1 MSADLRLVLLGTGNP
16 TPRAHRAGQ
25 SIAVLTDGAGAV
37 FDLGPGSAMNLFAS
51 PIDPVAI
58 DQLFF
63 THHHFDHMA
72 DFGHFVMARWDQG
85 AGAGD
90 ALSVYGPPPL
100 RQIVDLLF
108 GPEGVY
114 APDLQ
119 ARTRH
124 PLSQR
129 IHQLRG
135 GPMPRTLPVLSVRE
149 LDEGESVTSQHWTVT
164 TGPARHV
171 QPYLD
176 SRSYRLQT
184 PSASVVISGDT
195 RPLPELAD
203 FARDADVLVH
213 MAMDLQADID
223 AWPEIATSCAGAAGA
238 ARIAAQANVKRLVL
252 VHLGDTADDPERKA
266 AMLAEARANFD
277 GDVLLGEDFLEVLVT
292 AWRAGSAGAG

>member
-25 SIAVLTDGAGAV
+25 SIAVLTDDAGAI

-51 PIDPVAI
+51 SVDPLAI

-90 ALSVYGPPPL
+90 DLIVYGPPPL
-100 RQIVDLLF
+100 RRIADLLF

-114 APDLQ
+114 GPDLE

-135 GPMPRTLPVLSVRE
+135 GPMPRTLPVLDIHE
-149 LDEGESVTSQHWTVT
+149 LKEGDTVATRSWKVT

-171 QPYLD
+171 QPYLT
-176 SRSYRLQT
+176 SLSYRLQT
-184 PSASVVISGDT
+184 PAASVVISGDT
-195 RPLPELAD
+195 RPLSALVD

-213 MAMDLQADID
+213 MAMDLQDEID
-223 AWPEIATSCAGAAGA
+223 RWPEIATSCTGAAGA

-252 VHLGDTADDPERKA
+252 VHLDTTADDPDRQT
-266 AMLAEARANFD
+266 AMLTEARAEFS
-277 GDVLLGEDFLEVLVT
+277 GDITLGQDLLEIPVT
-292 AWRAGSAGAG
+292 T

>member
-1 MSADLRLVLLGTGNP
+1 MSTDLRLVLLGTGNP
-16 TPRAHRAGQ
+16 TPRAHLAGQ
-25 SIAVLTDGAGAV
+25 SVAVLTEGAGAI

-51 PIDPVAI
+51 QVDPLEI

-100 RQIVDLLF
+100 RRIADLLF
-108 GPEGVY
+108 GSDGVY
-114 APDLQ
+114 GPDLR

-135 GPMPRTLPVLSVRE
+135 GPMPRTLPILDVRE
-149 LDEGESVTSQHWTVT
+149 LDEDDTVASRHWTIT

-171 QPYLD
+171 QPYLP
-176 SRSYRLQT
+176 SLSYRVQT
-184 PSASVVISGDT
+184 PAASVVISGDT
-195 RPLPELAD
+195 RPLPELAE

-213 MAMDLQADID
+213 MAMDLQDDID
-223 AWPEIATSCAGAAGA
+223 AWPEIATSCTGAAGA
-238 ARIAAQANVKRLVL
+238 ARIAAQAGVKRLVL
-252 VHLGDTADDPERKA
+252 VHLGDTADGPERKA
-266 AMLAEARANFD
+266 AMLAEARADFA
-277 GDVLLGEDFLEVLVT
+277 GDVVLGEDFLEVPAT
-292 AWRAGSAGAG
+292 D

>member
-1 MSADLRLVLLGTGNP
+1 MSADLRLVLIGTGNP

-25 SIAVLTDGAGAV
+25 SIAVLTDNAGAI

-51 PIDPVAI
+51 SVDPLAI

-90 ALSVYGPPPL
+90 ALTVYGPPPL
-100 RQIVDLLF
+100 RRIADLLF

-114 APDLQ
+114 GPDLQ

-129 IHQLRG
+129 IHRLRG
-135 GPMPRTLPVLSVRE
+135 GPMPRTLPVLDIHE
-149 LDEGESVTSQHWTVT
+149 LEEGDTVATQSWKVT

-171 QPYLD
+171 QPYLT
-176 SRSYRLQT
+176 SLSYRLET

-195 RPLPELAD
+195 RPLPALVD

-213 MAMDLQADID
+213 MAMDLQDDID
-223 AWPEIATSCAGAAGA
+223 RWPEIATSCTGAAGA
-238 ARIAAQANVKRLVL
+238 ARIAAQANAKHLVL
-252 VHLGDTADDPERKA
+252 VHLDTTADHSDRQA
-266 AMLAEARANFD
+266 AMLAEARAEFS
-277 GDVLLGEDFLEVLVT
+277 GDVILGEDFLEIPV
-292 AWRAGSAGAG
+292 SA

>member
-25 SIAVLTDGAGAV
+25 SMAVLLDGTGAI

-51 PIDPVAI
+51 PIDPLEI

-100 RQIVDLLF
+100 RRIVDLLF
-108 GPEGVY
+108 GTDGVY
-114 APDLQ
+114 GPDLQ

-135 GPMPRTLPVLSVRE
+135 GPMPRTLPVMDVHE
-149 LDEGESVTSQHWTVT
+149 LEEGEAVATDRWTVT

-171 QPYLD
+171 QPYLT
-176 SRSYRLQT
+176 SLSYRIQT
-184 PSASVVISGDT
+184 PTASVVISGDT
-195 RPLPELAD
+195 RPLPALAD

-213 MAMDLQADID
+213 MAMDLQDDID
-223 AWPEIATSCAGAAGA
+223 RWPEIATSCTGAAGA
-238 ARIAAQANVKRLVL
+238 ARIAAQSNVKRLVL
-252 VHLGDTADDPERKA
+252 VHLGDTCDDPARKA
-266 AMLAEARANFD
+266 AMLAEAHANFP
-277 GDVLLGEDFLEVLVT
+277 GPITLGEDLLEVPV
-292 AWRAGSAGAG
+292 SA

>member
-1 MSADLRLVLLGTGNP
+1 MSANLRLVLLGTGNP
-16 TPRAHRAGQ
+16 TPRAQRAGQ
-25 SIAVLTDGAGAV
+25 SIAVLADGAGAV

-51 PIDPVAI
+51 SIDPLEI

-100 RQIVDLLF
+100 RRIVDLLF

-114 APDLQ
+114 GPDLQ

-135 GPMPRTLPVLSVRE
+135 GPMPRTLPRLDVRE
-149 LDEGESVTSQHWTVT
+149 LEEGDAVASDHWTVT
-164 TGPARHV
+164 AGPARHV
-171 QPYLD
+171 QPYLA

-184 PSASVVISGDT
+184 ADASVVISGDT
-195 RPLPELAD
+195 RPLPELVE
-203 FARDADVLVH
+203 FAHGADVLVH

-223 AWPEIATSCAGAAGA
+223 AWPEIATSCTGAAGA
-238 ARIAAQANVKRLVL
+238 AQIAAQASVKRLVM
-252 VHLGDTADDPERKA
+252 VHLGDTTDDPERRD
-266 AMLAEARANFD
+266 AMLAEARAQFD
-277 GDVLLGEDFLEVLVT
+277 GDIALGEDFLEVPVT
-292 AWRAGSAGAG
+292 A